1 MWPGTPKF
9 SFLIGFSLFSSPF
22 STCRVYGQTG
32 KSFNFRQFF
41 LPTCMTKI
49 GCPSLDKPANYC
61 VYVLKLRLY
70 YQSAGGHQAWQDVNL
85 PWWAPI

>member
-9 SFLIGFSLFSSPF
+9 SFLIGFSLSFFYLSRLW
-22 STCRVYGQTG
+22 TDWQ